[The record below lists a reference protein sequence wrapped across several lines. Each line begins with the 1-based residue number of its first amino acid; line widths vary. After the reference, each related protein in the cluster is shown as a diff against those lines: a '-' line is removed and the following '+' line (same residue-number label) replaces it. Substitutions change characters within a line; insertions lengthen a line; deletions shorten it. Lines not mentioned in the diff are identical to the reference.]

1 MPRGNKQERGR
12 ITSYRIK
19 KKKTSLVTIYCI
31 NLTITELLTYISKC
45 QTKIFLFH
53 LFRAHNYSRTFE
65 GNYFSFE

>member
-12 ITSYRIK
+12 ITNYRIK
-19 KKKTSLVTIYCI
+19 KTKFSNYRALY
-31 NLTITELLTYISKC
+31 NLTITELLTDISNS

-53 LFRAHNYSRTFE
+53 LFRAHKYSRTFE